1 MRSPRNRR
9 QRYCADK
16 FFRSGI
22 MQIQNRS
29 HCSPGGVGSLAL
41 GAGIGTRQGEVR
53 SAVERKG
60 RERRDK
66 KKALGRK
73 RLPGWAMDSL
83 PSKMQEADQHL
94 DRLGSILRSL
104 RARPSDR
111 VVSSSAAQLNDKARR
126 REHKHVHQP
135 EPLHQHHT
143 HRREKQP
150 QRQQQPQP
158 EQQHH
163 QHEHERFLY
172 VSGSSQSSRSRPSRS
187 RTASQSSQPE
197 VTITTT
203 TPSLNP
209 HQCSGTAL
217 TDDRLADKPESDAR
231 KRDAPLRRPRRAEMG
246 AVRRSVASPT
256 PNIHERVGGADD
268 KDPRL
273 GDRGPHL
280 GDAYSGFVP
289 WAPSST
295 VVVRPGV
302 AGAEAGSRSDGGGA
316 GTAAAAAAGAETTK
330 SVRGPSLRER
340 AIRTWWRGL
349 SCGICFAAGAWARE
363 GHGTFGALL
372 ALAAVCG
379 EMAFHERAPS

>member
-1 MRSPRNRR
+1 M
-9 QRYCADK
+9 
-16 FFRSGI
+16 
-22 MQIQNRS
+22 
-29 HCSPGGVGSLAL
+29 
-41 GAGIGTRQGEVR
+41 E
-53 SAVERKG
+53 
-60 RERRDK
+60 
-66 KKALGRK
+66 
-73 RLPGWAMDSL
+73 SL

-111 VVSSSAAQLNDKARR
+111 VVSSSAAQLNEQARQD
-126 REHKHVHQP
+126 ENEHVHQP

-158 EQQHH
+158 QQHHH
-163 QHEHERFLY
+163 QHEDERFLY

-187 RTASQSSQPE
+187 RTTSQSWQPE

-203 TPSLNP
+203 TTPALHS
-209 HQCSGTAL
+209 HRCSGTAL

-231 KRDAPLRRPRRAEMG
+231 KRDAPLRRPRPRQAEMG
-246 AVRRSVASPT
+246 AVRRSVAPPT
-256 PNIHERVGGADD
+256 PQFHERVGGADD
-268 KDPRL
+268 KGPCL
-273 GDRGPHL
+273 GDDKGPHL
-280 GDAYSGFVP
+280 GHAYSGFVP
-289 WAPSST
+289 SAPSST

-302 AGAEAGSRSDGGGA
+302 AGAEAGSCGDGGGA
-316 GTAAAAAAGAETTK
+316 GTAAAAAAAAAAGAETTK

-379 EMAFHERAPS
+379 EMVFHERAPS